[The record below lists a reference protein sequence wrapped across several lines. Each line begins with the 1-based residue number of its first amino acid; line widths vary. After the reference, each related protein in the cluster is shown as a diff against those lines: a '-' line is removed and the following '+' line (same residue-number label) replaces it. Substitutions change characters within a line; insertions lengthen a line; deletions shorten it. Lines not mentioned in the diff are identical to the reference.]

1 MNKIVNGVEVQMSPE
16 EANMIQTEWNSNLSK
31 PKVDILLESISSIL
45 QRIENRL
52 TTLEEKVK

>member
-16 EANMIQTEWNSNLSK
+16 EASMIQTEWNSNLSK